1 MLFVLIFCTIGTLP
15 SMPKSHLHDHFRLPF
30 VSRLGA
36 LGVVHKNRTYIKL
49 TRNTTQRNTSSTD
62 NHVRRIATNAAI
74 VHPILECSPTKS
86 CSLSIA
92 TTLNVVKPSHHVLTI
107 LHTCCATHLYMQHS
121 SSKTFMSCCTLYQ
134 CCRDHQN
141 IGCSPTQVMQLID
154 RDNSECRDAFAPC
167 AHHSTHLLCDIF
179 IWATLLVDQHST
191 HLSHRDLH
199 ILCDCCTL
207 LCVSTGD

>member
-1 MLFVLIFCTIGTLP
+1 MVTRVPFLSKSHISSNPPQTTFRVSMASFCGSFLSFMLFVLIFCTIGTLP

-30 VSRLGA
+30 ASRLGA

-92 TTLNVVKPSHHVLTI
+92 TTLNVVKPSHHVLI
-107 LHTCCATHLYMQHS
+107 IYAS
-121 SSKTFMSCCTLYQ
+121 
-134 CCRDHQN
+134 
-141 IGCSPTQVMQLID
+141 
-154 RDNSECRDAFAPC
+154 
-167 AHHSTHLLCDIF
+167 LLCHSF
-179 IWATLLVDQHST
+179 LYATLL
-191 HLSHRDLH
+191 
-199 ILCDCCTL
+199 I
-207 LCVSTGD
+207 